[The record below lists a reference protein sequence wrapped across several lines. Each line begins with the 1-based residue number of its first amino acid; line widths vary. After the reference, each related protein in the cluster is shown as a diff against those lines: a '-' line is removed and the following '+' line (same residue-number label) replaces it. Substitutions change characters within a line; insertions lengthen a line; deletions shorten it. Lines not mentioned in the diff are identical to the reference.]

1 MEKDCL
7 LHHQPQPHDHPE
19 HPDGSGRKDSRKR
32 LFWAFFI
39 ATSLL
44 IVEIFGAIWTDSLA
58 LLGDAAHMSADCI
71 SLGVAIAAGLMAE
84 RLQSKRQSYGYYRLE
99 VLAALING
107 GLLLFMAGF
116 LLYEAFD
123 RISNPHIVNGMG
135 MLIVGS
141 LGLFANLIMLKI
153 MAHSHKENV
162 NLRGVFF
169 HILGDTLSSVA
180 VILGAI
186 FIVWTQSGWPD
197 LIASCFVAVMISIMA
212 VKLIWDSVQ
221 ILLEGTPKHMDP
233 EEIEQN
239 LLKNFPAIRD
249 IHDFHIWEITSHLFA
264 MTAHV
269 EADVSSLQETRSL
282 IDGMNAYIR
291 DHYGI
296 GHTTFQVEP
305 YVKSA

>member
-32 LFWAFFI
+32 LVWAFFI
-39 ATSLL
+39 AISLL
-44 IVEIFGAIWTDSLA
+44 IVEIIGAFWTDSLA

-107 GLLLFMAGF
+107 CLLVFMAGF
-116 LLYEAFD
+116 LLFEAFD
-123 RISNPHIVNGMG
+123 RISNPHAVKGMG
-135 MLIVGS
+135 MLVVGS
-141 LGLFANLIMLKI
+141 LGLLANLIMLKI
-153 MAHSHKENV
+153 MAHSHKESV
-162 NLRGVFF
+162 NMRGVFF

-180 VILGAI
+180 VIVGAI
-186 FIVWTQSGWPD
+186 FIVWTRSGWPD
-197 LIASCFVAVMISIMA
+197 LVASCFVALMISVMA

-291 DHYGI
+291 NNYGI